1 MVPYSDGTA
10 QFKLG
15 HGPVGNFVCLCHYL
29 IKLLLR
35 GRVAV
40 VELSKHR
47 LDLKLLQVIVVL
59 YVKVLKNRIDGVQM
73 SQITEILRHIPP
85 EIAFIDF
92 VPAITLL

>member
-1 MVPYSDGTA
+1 
-10 QFKLG
+10 
-15 HGPVGNFVCLCHYL
+15 
-29 IKLLLR
+29 
-35 GRVAV
+35 
-40 VELSKHR
+40 LSKHR